1 MDVLV
6 SDTSVVIDLERA
18 QLIERIFA
26 LPYRFV
32 VPDALYENE
41 MRDFGGE
48 KLVALGLEVRS
59 LTGAQVLEA
68 QRLRALERKI
78 SIHDSYALS
87 LAKAEAAI
95 LLAGDAAMRRL
106 AEAEGLRCHGV
117 LWIFDQLEDRRVVAA
132 AALHES
138 LTRVTEHP
146 RCRLPPEAVRRRLER
161 YSARE
166 E

>member
-48 KLVALGLEVRS
+48 KLVALGLEVRA

-78 SIHDSYALS
+78 SIHDSYALA
-87 LAKAEAAI
+87 LAKAQAAI

-106 AEAEGLRCHGV
+106 AEVEGLRCHGV

-146 RCRLPPEAVRRRLER
+146 RCRLPAEAVRRRLER
-161 YSARE
+161 YSAKAE
-166 E
+166 